1 MCVQYYVVRGTT
13 TYADMSLLLFA
24 ARVNVTSGEARG
36 GCQLADCEAVPVRV
50 LMTSRGMQGNLA
62 ITASSLGLRFHA
74 SRPPG
79 RKLLDQLI
87 MKKSV
92 GLLRPGAKQ

>member
-1 MCVQYYVVRGTT
+1 
-13 TYADMSLLLFA
+13 
-24 ARVNVTSGEARG
+24 
-36 GCQLADCEAVPVRV
+36 
-50 LMTSRGMQGNLA
+50 MTSRGMQGNLA

>member
-1 MCVQYYVVRGTT
+1 MLCVGRLRRHVVVAHCPPPT
-13 TYADMSLLLFA
+13 S
-24 ARVNVTSGEARG
+24 RVNVTSGEARG